1 MNAELRQMIDNGEC
15 ALAVCAADGSTITAN
30 GHTIAPLV
38 TLAEDMA
45 EMFPGACVADRVIGK
60 GAAAILAWMGVSE
73 AYGRL
78 MSESGKRLLERNGIA
93 ASCSILVSTI
103 DNNSR
108 TGMCPLEKL
117 VESIPEED
125 LDACA
130 KAVVEF
136 AHSLR
141 R

>member
-1 MNAELRQMIDNGEC
+1 MDSELKKMIDDE
-15 ALAVCAADGSTITAN
+15 VCSVVVRAADGRTITAN

-45 EMFPGACVADRVIGK
+45 DLVPGASVADRVIGK
-60 GAAAILAWMGVSE
+60 GAASILAFLGVKE
-73 AYGRL
+73 VYGRL
-78 MSESGKRLLERNGIA
+78 ISEAGREMLERNGID

-108 TGMCPLEKL
+108 TGMCPLERT
-117 VESIPEED
+117 VAPIPSED
-125 LDACA
+125 LEACA

-136 AHSLR
+136 AHALR